1 MLWLLQGLAENRT
14 PEWTWAGLLL
24 SPLRTPVWGSSLWML
39 FLGVYTFKPFR
50 GHFLWSQQPLLCALD
65 YNSLP
70 CQRRDDMLI
79 STEQQRKMEASTAPK
94 HTSEKLISTARWSTF
109 CPFSSF
115 FFFFFFRHCDF
126 LSLMEKEFSHF
137 LSLSFS
143 AVIVFLLWRKK
154 MTAGAQCCSSFCGWI
169 LLFKMPRNPSPLI
182 ASQGGDQTT
191 SQQEN
196 LKHYPMKISGRRYF
210 FYSHLLLQAHK
221 AI

>member
-109 CPFSSF
+109 CPFSF
-115 FFFFFFRHCDF
+115 FFFFFLFPPLQFSFSYGEGIHSFSFSFFLSSHC
-126 LSLMEKEFSHF
+126 LSLMEKENDCWCAM
-137 LSLSFS
+137 L
-143 AVIVFLLWRKK
+143 
-154 MTAGAQCCSSFCGWI
+154 
-169 LLFKMPRNPSPLI
+169 
-182 ASQGGDQTT
+182 
-191 SQQEN
+191 
-196 LKHYPMKISGRRYF
+196 
-210 FYSHLLLQAHK
+210 
-221 AI
+221 